1 MFTDLRT
8 GNSSGMGIG
17 TAQQLTGILFDRDGT
32 LIHDVPYNGDPAKV
46 VPVARAREAVES
58 LRRAGLKVGVI
69 SNQSGIGRGLLTREQ
84 VDAVNARVEEL
95 LGPFD
100 AWFVCPHAPED
111 ACRCRKPKPAM
122 VQAAARRW
130 GVEVVSLAV
139 VGDIGADVGAAASAG
154 ARSVLVPTAVTRSE
168 EILQAPQVAGSL
180 EEAVAL
186 LLGTA
191 TAILPEGRVGE

>member
-1 MFTDLRT
+1 MS
-8 GNSSGMGIG
+8 NA

-46 VPVARAREAVES
+46 VPMAGAREAVER

-69 SNQSGIGRGLLTREQ
+69 SNQSGIGRGLLTPEQ
-84 VDAVNARVEEL
+84 VDAVNIRVEQL

-100 AWFVCPHAPED
+100 DWFICPHAPEA
-111 ACRCRKPKPAM
+111 ACPCRKPKPGM

-130 GVEVVSLAV
+130 GVEAATLAV
-139 VGDIGADVGAAASAG
+139 VGDIGADVGAATSAG

-168 EILQAPQVAGSL
+168 EILLARNVADNL
-180 EEAVAL
+180 RDAVAF
-186 LLGTA
+186 LLGPA
-191 TAILPEGRVGE
+191 NASVPGGRVGV